1 MGMSARRRLVFAF
14 LAVTS
19 AATGITPAA
28 ADARPARI
36 GVSFPT
42 APDGTPVQL
51 PRALNDR
58 GEVLGVTGDS
68 LTTVVWRRGRVSVV
82 GTAGTVLD
90 GRDLSD
96 RGHVGGLEL
105 RSFTDVRPFVWR
117 GGRLT
122 YLPTDRAIGA
132 VVDVNDHGTA
142 LGAQGDSIT
151 ASDQVVG
158 WVDGALVTPPPGV
171 VIEPAFAYPTVLN
184 DRDQAAVDLIV
195 DGRRQAAVWDLD
207 TNGITML
214 GTLGG
219 TSSSVVAIN
228 DAGDVTGVAETA
240 SGESHAFLWRRGHMT
255 DLGTLGG
262 RNSTPRGL
270 NDRGDVIGTSGTAG
284 GTIEAFLWRD
294 GRLSLLPSLGGTS
307 SVPASQPVDINDRG
321 QVVGESTTP
330 GGATHAVLW
339 EQGGVVDLGARL
351 DTTANSAVVGI
362 NERGQVLGQVF
373 SAALGASVI
382 WST

>member
-1 MGMSARRRLVFAF
+1 V
-14 LAVTS
+14 
-19 AATGITPAA
+19 ATGSTPIA
-28 ADARPARI
+28 ADARQARI

-42 APDGTPVQL
+42 APDGTPVEL

-68 LTTVVWRRGRVSVV
+68 LATVVWRRGQVSVV
-82 GTAGTVLD
+82 GTAGAVLD
-90 GRDLSD
+90 ARDLSE

-117 GGRLT
+117 SGRLT
-122 YLPTDRAIGA
+122 HLPTDRPIGA
-132 VVDVNDHGTA
+132 VVDVNDRGTA
-142 LGAQGDSIT
+142 LGAQGDSIG
-151 ASDQVVG
+151 AVDQVVG

-171 VIEPAFAYPTVLN
+171 LIEPAFAYPTVLN
-184 DRDQAAVDLIV
+184 DRNQAAVDLLV
-195 DGRRQAAVWDLD
+195 DGRPQAAVWDLD
-207 TNGITML
+207 TNEITTL

-219 TSSSVVAIN
+219 ASSTVVAIN
-228 DAGDVTGVAETA
+228 EAGDVTGVAETA

-294 GRLSLLPSLGGTS
+294 GRMSLLPSLGGTS
-307 SVPASQPVDINDRG
+307 SVPASQPVDLNDRG
-321 QVVGESTTP
+321 QVVGDSTTP
-330 GGATHAVLW
+330 DGATHAVLW
-339 EQGGVVDLGARL
+339 ERGEVVDLGALLAPGDRS
-351 DTTANSAVVGI
+351 SAVAV
-362 NERGQVLGQVF
+362 NERGQVLGRVI
-373 SAALGASVI
+373 ATALGTSVI